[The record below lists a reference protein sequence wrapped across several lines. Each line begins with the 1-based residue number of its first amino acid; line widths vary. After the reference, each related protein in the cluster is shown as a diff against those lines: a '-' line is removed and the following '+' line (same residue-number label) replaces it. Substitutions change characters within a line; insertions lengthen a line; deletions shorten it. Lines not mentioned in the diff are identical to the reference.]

1 MVHDNKS
8 TQRRRKKDITEKMET
23 KTDGKL
29 NDFNVMIMLCIVLV
43 RLLFYVEAKQIGL
56 KLNAFTKNQ
65 TNHHFFFYSNKIS
78 ILRKISI
85 CVYQLKFGNLSI
97 LNEHVQKKTKQK
109 RRHFDPTTNGN
120 VQFNLEIITYRDFV
134 FILLFYTDVNT
145 PKQLTQF
152 LNTTQREEEKKKNI

>member
-65 TNHHFFFYSNKIS
+65 TDHHFFFT
-78 ILRKISI
+78 
-85 CVYQLKFGNLSI
+85 QTKFQFFEKYPFL
-97 LNEHVQKKTKQK
+97 
-109 RRHFDPTTNGN
+109 FTN
-120 VQFNLEIITYRDFV
+120 
-134 FILLFYTDVNT
+134 
-145 PKQLTQF
+145 
-152 LNTTQREEEKKKNI
+152 